1 MSPARRTR
9 ARPIALVVD
18 DDPLIRLPLRD
29 ALEDACEVHEAEDG
43 AEALEAF
50 GRLSPDIVL
59 LDVMMPG
66 GSGFETCVAI
76 RRLPGGEHAPVLM
89 MTGLDDVTSI
99 QEAYRTGATDFV
111 TKPMSYLVVA
121 QRVQYMLRA
130 TRAMEDLRASE
141 REIAALAYFDAP
153 TRLPNRAF
161 LLGHLGRLL
170 DEHRPRGAAL
180 ALLSIGVDKLK
191 RFSDTLGH
199 AAGERVLADVA
210 ARVVAVLLGGGA
222 AEPGGRLDLRT
233 ELGRLTGTVARTG
246 GDELAVILGD
256 VVTSEDASVVARR
269 LLDALAEPFTV
280 AGNEIVVGVGVG
292 IARSPADGEDAATLL
307 KNAGST
313 MSSAKALGGNGLLWY
328 DGSLD
333 EGAHQRLTLERDLRQ
348 AIARDEIELHYQP
361 QISAVTLEVVGV
373 EALARWRHP
382 ERGLISPLVFIP
394 IAEDTGLIVPLGER
408 VLQIACAQVREWQ
421 DAGLP
426 PLRVAVNVSA
436 KQFRVPGMVAALQ
449 RVVAEARLAPELV
462 ELEITESALMD
473 DAEAVDA
480 ALAALAAAGFRLALD
495 DFGTGYSSLSYL
507 KRFPFDA
514 LKVDR
519 SFVRD
524 LGNGPSEARLAAAI
538 IAMAQALELD
548 VVVEGVE
555 TEEQLRFV
563 REHRCTEIQG
573 FFFSPPLPATR
584 LSEWVTAWHRALRSG
599 DAADDARA
607 VA

>member
-1 MSPARRTR
+1 MIPTQRLR

-18 DDPLIRLPLRD
+18 DDPMVRLPLVD
-29 ALEDACEVHEAEDG
+29 ALEDVCDVHEAEDG
-43 AEALEAF
+43 RQALDAF
-50 GRLSPDIVL
+50 GRLAPDIVL

-66 GSGFETCVAI
+66 ESGFETCVAI
-76 RRLPGGEHAPVLM
+76 RRLPGGEHTPVLM

-99 QEAYRTGATDFV
+99 QEAYRVGATDFV

-121 QRVQYMLRA
+121 QRVLYMLRA
-130 TRAMEDLRASE
+130 TRAMEDLRESE

-161 LLGHLGRLL
+161 LLGHLCRLL
-170 DEHRPRGAAL
+170 DQHRPRGAEL

-191 RFSDTLGH
+191 RLSDTLGH
-199 AAGERVLADVA
+199 DAGERILADVA
-210 ARVVAVLLGGGA
+210 TRVVAALSGGP

-233 ELGRLTGTVARTG
+233 EQARTTGTVARIG

-256 VVTSEDASVVARR
+256 VGTSEEVSVVARR
-269 LLDALAEPFTV
+269 LLAARTEPFVVQGSEVT
-280 AGNEIVVGVGVG
+280 VGVAVG
-292 IARSPADGEDAATLL
+292 LCRSPVDGEDAATLL

-313 MSSAKALGGNGLLWY
+313 MSSARMLGRSGLLWH

-333 EGAHQRLTLERDLRQ
+333 ESAHRRLTLERELRQ
-348 AIARDEIELHYQP
+348 AMARDEIEVYYQP
-361 QISAVTLEVVGV
+361 QVSAATLEVVGV

-382 ERGLISPLVFIP
+382 SRGLVSPVEFIP
-394 IAEDTGLIVPLGER
+394 VAEDTGLIVPLGER
-408 VLQIACAQVREWQ
+408 VLQLACAQVRRWH

-426 PLRVAVNVSA
+426 PMRLAVNVSA
-436 KQFRVPGMVAALQ
+436 QQFRAPGMVAAF
-449 RVVAEARLAPELV
+449 RRITAEAGLSPDLC
-462 ELEITESALMD
+462 ELEITESTLMD
-473 DAEAVDA
+473 DAEATDA
-480 ALAALAAAGFRLALD
+480 ALTELSSIGFRLALD

-524 LGNGPSEARLAAAI
+524 LGKGPSEARLAAAI
-538 IAMAQALELD
+538 IAMAHALELD

-555 TEEQLRFV
+555 TEEQLRFA
-563 REHRCTEIQG
+563 REHGCTDIQG
-573 FFFSPPLPATR
+573 FFFSPPLPAAR
-584 LSEWVTAWHRALRSG
+584 LEDWVTAWHRARERG
-599 DAADDARA
+599 DGTDDQRA